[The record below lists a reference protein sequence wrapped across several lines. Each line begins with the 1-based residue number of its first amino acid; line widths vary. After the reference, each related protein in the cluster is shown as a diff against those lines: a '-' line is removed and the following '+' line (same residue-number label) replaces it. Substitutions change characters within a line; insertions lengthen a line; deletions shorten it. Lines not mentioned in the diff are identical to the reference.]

1 MCDATVLT
9 LISSA
14 VSAYGQYQ
22 QSQAQADSI
31 EAQAAIDRR
40 NVEIKNQQLAEDAAV
55 ERIRA
60 HDEEQVRR
68 ARLTESLA
76 GMRAMNKGRDSES
89 FNAMT
94 TADVDAYKFDINQIR
109 LGAGI
114 AQSRIASQIQVN
126 KNSVANAG
134 YGANAV
140 RQAGMFSAAG
150 TMIGAGGEYKRSN
163 VPSSSSSSTKSSIDF
178 A

>member
-1 MCDATVLT
+1 MCEATTLM

-31 EAQAAIDRR
+31 EAQAAVDRR
-40 NVEIKNQQLAEDAAV
+40 NVEIRNAQLEEDAAV

-68 ARLTESLA
+68 KKLNESLA
-76 GMRAMNKGRDSES
+76 GMTAMNRGRDSSS
-89 FNAMT
+89 FNALT
-94 TADVDAYKFDINQIR
+94 TADVDAYKFDVHQIR

-126 KNSVANAG
+126 KNSVSNAG
-134 YGANAV
+134 YGASAV
-140 RQAGMFSAAG
+140 RKAGMFSAAG
-150 TMIGAGGEYKRSN
+150 TMIGAGASYQQAK
-163 VPSSSSSSTKSSIDF
+163 VPSSKPIDV

>member
-1 MCDATVLT
+1 MCEATTLM

-68 ARLTESLA
+68 KRLNESLA
-76 GMRAMNKGRDSES
+76 GMNAMNRGRDSES
-89 FNAMT
+89 CTALT
-94 TADVDAYKFDINQIR
+94 TADVDAYKFDVNQIR

-134 YGANAV
+134 YGASAV
-140 RQAGMFSAAG
+140 RKAGMFSAAG
-150 TMIGAGGEYKRSN
+150 TLVSAGQTYQETK
-163 VPSSSSSSTKSSIDF
+163 VPTTKAIL
-178 A
+178 

>member
-9 LISSA
+9 LISA
-14 VSAYGQYQ
+14 GVSAYGQYQ

-31 EAQAAIDRR
+31 EAQAAVDRR
-40 NVEIKNQQLAEDAAV
+40 NAEIRNQQLEEDAAV

-60 HDEEQVRR
+60 HDEEQSRR

-126 KNSVANAG
+126 KNSAVNAG
-134 YGANAV
+134 YGAGAV
-140 RQAGMFSAAG
+140 RKSGMVSAAG
-150 TMIGAGGEYKRSN
+150 TMISAGAEYSRSN
-163 VPSSSSSSTKSSIDF
+163 VPTTKAIL
-178 A
+178 

>member
-1 MCDATVLT
+1 MCEATTLM

-22 QSQAQADSI
+22 QSQAQADAI
-31 EAQAAIDRR
+31 EAQAAVDRR

-68 ARLTESLA
+68 KRLNESLA
-76 GMRAMNKGRDSES
+76 GMNAMNRGRDSES
-89 FNAMT
+89 FTALT

-134 YGANAV
+134 YGADSI
-140 RQAGMFSAAG
+140 RKGGMFSAAG
-150 TMIGAGGEYKRSN
+150 TLVSAGATYQQAK
-163 VPSSSSSSTKSSIDF
+163 VPTTKAIM
-178 A
+178 

>member
-1 MCDATVLT
+1 MCEATTLM
-9 LISSA
+9 LISA
-14 VSAYGQYQ
+14 GVSAYGQYQ
-22 QSQAQADSI
+22 QSQAQADAI
-31 EAQAAIDRR
+31 EAQAAVDRR

-68 ARLTESLA
+68 KRLNESLA
-76 GMRAMNKGRDSES
+76 GMTAMNRGRDSES
-89 FNAMT
+89 FTALT
-94 TADVDAYKFDINQIR
+94 TADVDAYKFDVNQIR

-134 YGANAV
+134 YGADSV
-140 RQAGMFSAAG
+140 KKAGMFSAAG
-150 TMIGAGGEYKRSN
+150 TLIGAGASYQQAK
-163 VPSSSSSSTKSSIDF
+163 VPSSTDSTGLT
-178 A
+178 